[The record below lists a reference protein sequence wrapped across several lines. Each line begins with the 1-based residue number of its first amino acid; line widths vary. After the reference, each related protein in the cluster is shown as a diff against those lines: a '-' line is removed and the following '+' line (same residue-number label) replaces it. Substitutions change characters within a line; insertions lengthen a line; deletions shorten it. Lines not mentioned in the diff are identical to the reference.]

1 VTNGAGTD
9 AANTDWTL
17 VETHMRNLM
26 RQAWRVLRALHK
38 DQQGA
43 NMVEYIL
50 IIAAISLPLIAVV
63 LYYRNEIADWA
74 KEKWDAA
81 RGIQDPARPTTP

>member
-1 VTNGAGTD
+1 MTNGAGTD
-9 AANTDWTL
+9 AAIAKQTL
-17 VETHMRNLM
+17 SETHMKNLVK
-26 RQAWRVLRALHK
+26 RAGQVLRALHK

-74 KEKWDAA
+74 KQKWDDA
-81 RGIQDPARPTTP
+81 RGIQDPTRP